1 MRTSRKND
9 MVFKVSA
16 PHIIS
21 LLLWSWG
28 GGGILISTFLC
39 AWNLYQCSLNPQELY
54 NINFKGNWTLISS
67 DGPKLSKQTIKG
79 GVFIW
84 NLYAI
89 LRLAQIKTPPP
100 WGFSRGSTVPALIF
114 KFLTTTP
121 NLRSNFETWH
131 QILKPIRIL
140 RSPPYFL
147 LKLSQKIN
155 YYRGS
160 SWKVPGGWGFYLG

>member
-28 GGGILISTFLC
+28 GGVGILISAFLC

-100 WGFSRGSTVPALIF
+100 GAFHEVPLYTISKDQPVTYLVFGEGWLVLEAARYFI
-114 KFLTTTP
+114 P
-121 NLRSNFETWH
+121 RSCINCN
-131 QILKPIRIL
+131 QNNYMIVI
-140 RSPPYFL
+140 S
-147 LKLSQKIN
+147 SKIHN
-155 YYRGS
+155 N
-160 SWKVPGGWGFYLG
+160 